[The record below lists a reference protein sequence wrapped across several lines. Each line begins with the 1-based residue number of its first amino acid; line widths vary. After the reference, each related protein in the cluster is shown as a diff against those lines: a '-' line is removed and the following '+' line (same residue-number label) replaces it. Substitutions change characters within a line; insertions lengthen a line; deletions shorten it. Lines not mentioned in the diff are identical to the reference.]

1 MLKYAKI
8 VNEKTKACSVGV
20 GTNTA
25 FYQSIGM
32 VEMDVEQAWDGSW
45 YLSGY
50 APAEPEKNYA
60 EKRAAEY
67 PAIGDQLDMIYWDK
81 INGTHNWEETIT
93 AIKEKYPKD
102 EGKA

>member
-1 MLKYAKI
+1 MEKVTLKKPYTNKEYADLAVYCNKNDCHI
-8 VNEKTKACSVGV
+8 ENKG
-20 GTNTA
+20 
-25 FYQSIGM
+25 FYLEA
-32 VEMDVEQAWDGSW
+32 VKN
-45 YLSGY
+45 
-50 APAEPEKNYA
+50 PEYIPTYA